1 MGTKKLRS
9 RFASGFFGLAS
20 IKDAQY
26 GCGDGISEQ
35 KGLSAILRSDTQN
48 DAVCRRRN
56 GGHRPRQFASLVFT
70 KQNYTNIGNVD
81 ALATKQTRGQRAE
94 LVRFKSHL
102 LIKVKKKNSAIP
114 YGITELFLVAE
125 MGFEPHD
132 LRVMSPA
139 SYQTAPLRDIKFGIR
154 RVIAVR

>member
-1 MGTKKLRS
+1 MHNMVAEMGFQNK
-9 RFASGFFGLAS
+9 
-20 IKDAQY
+20 
-26 GCGDGISEQ
+26 

-81 ALATKQTRGQRAE
+81 ALATKQTRGQRAK

-114 YGITELFLVAE
+114 YGITELF
-125 MGFEPHD
+125 GCGD
-132 LRVMSPA
+132 
-139 SYQTAPLRDIKFGIR
+139 GICLNGEES
-154 RVIAVR
+154 